1 MSSLGP
7 GAPTENF
14 FMNVVFL
21 GDSSWFPLLCKWN
34 AFTIDTGTGRL
45 PRLPELN
52 GKIFATGL
60 GGSTSTM
67 SGRTVAPALPDERK
81 SGVLPIRFVDGLLDT
96 VGKPM
101 IVAERDGSV
110 VLANMRAR
118 QCLESQGHS
127 DLSGLNVFQDVLKR
141 EAQEVLSRLEAG
153 HHEVE
158 LEVERGGRKTRAR
171 VQWLPE
177 PDWLI
182 VQFES
187 TNGDVADPGT
197 QMTVQELLQEREITY
212 RNLLAA
218 YLKLQEVNRQKT
230 VFLASA
236 AHELKTPLAVIKGYY
251 DLLLTGSLGRLTD
264 KQKDILEESKD
275 SCERLVRLVS
285 MFLNYSALESGKLVL
300 QLRENDLR
308 DCLDELAKRWSEA
321 FQRKSVRLDTN
332 FDPSIPTFKFDY
344 QKVQQ
349 AAANLLDNSLKHTP
363 SGGNVAL
370 VAKPHFWERRVADA
384 MPSQERRR
392 FRLPRPNSVEV
403 SVTDSGAG
411 IPPEHHQEIFEDFVR
426 VDRNT
431 SGMGLG
437 LAIAKRLVQ
446 AHRGKIWVESEA
458 KKGSTFRFLL
468 PIEQG

>member
-1 MSSLGP
+1 
-7 GAPTENF
+7 
-14 FMNVVFL
+14 
-21 GDSSWFPLLCKWN
+21 
-34 AFTIDTGTGRL
+34 
-45 PRLPELN
+45 
-52 GKIFATGL
+52 
-60 GGSTSTM
+60 M
-67 SGRTVAPALPDERK
+67 SGRVVASATADGLFPTVLTVDSFRGIIEGIEAPIMVADRRGLLLAANGAAKALLGTAE
-81 SGVLPIRFVDGLLDT
+81 PIRSQT
-96 VGKPM
+96 VNIFENLFRGNGAE
-101 IVAERDGSV
+101 ILEELATGRAWAEREIPGSENRKIARFRLTSEAEWLVVQIKDRAIDGT
-110 VLANMRAR
+110 A
-118 QCLESQGHS
+118 
-127 DLSGLNVFQDVLKR
+127 
-141 EAQEVLSRLEAG
+141 
-153 HHEVE
+153 
-158 LEVERGGRKTRAR
+158 
-171 VQWLPE
+171 
-177 PDWLI
+177 
-182 VQFES
+182 
-187 TNGDVADPGT
+187 ADSAT
-197 QMTVQELLQEREITY
+197 QLTVQELLQEREITY

-251 DLLLTGSLGRLTD
+251 DLLLAGSLGRLTE
-264 KQKDILEESKD
+264 KQKDILEESKE

-300 QLRENDLR
+300 QLRENDLQ
-308 DCLDELAKRWSEA
+308 DCLDEMAKRWAEA
-321 FQRKSVRLDTN
+321 FQRKGVKLEVQL
-332 FDPSIPTFKFDY
+332 DPSIPTFRFDY

-363 SGGNVAL
+363 PGGNVTL
-370 VAKPHFWERRVADA
+370 IAKPHFWERRVADA
-384 MPSQERRR
+384 APSQERRR

-468 PIEQG
+468 PIEQS

>member
-1 MSSLGP
+1 MEAPVMVADRKGLLLAANGAAKAALGIPELLSSHRVNIF
-7 GAPTENF
+7 ENLF
-14 FMNVVFL
+14 R
-21 GDSSWFPLLCKWN
+21 SSGVEILAEL
-34 AFTIDTGTGRL
+34 GTGRAWAEREI
-45 PRLPELN
+45 PGSENRKIARFRLTAEADWLVVQI
-52 GKIFATGL
+52 KD
-60 GGSTSTM
+60 
-67 SGRTVAPALPDERK
+67 RTVD
-81 SGVLPIRFVDGLLDT
+81 GV
-96 VGKPM
+96 
-101 IVAERDGSV
+101 A
-110 VLANMRAR
+110 
-118 QCLESQGHS
+118 
-127 DLSGLNVFQDVLKR
+127 
-141 EAQEVLSRLEAG
+141 
-153 HHEVE
+153 
-158 LEVERGGRKTRAR
+158 
-171 VQWLPE
+171 
-177 PDWLI
+177 
-182 VQFES
+182 
-187 TNGDVADPGT
+187 ADSAT
-197 QMTVQELLQEREITY
+197 QLTVQELLQEREITY

-251 DLLLTGSLGRLTD
+251 DLLLAGSLGRLTE
-264 KQKDILEESKD
+264 KQKDILEESKE

-300 QLRENDLR
+300 QLRENDLQ
-308 DCLDELAKRWSEA
+308 DCLDEMAKRWAEA
-321 FQRKSVRLDTN
+321 FQRKGVKLEVQL
-332 FDPSIPTFKFDY
+332 DPSIPTFRFDY

-363 SGGNVAL
+363 PGGNVTLTAR
-370 VAKPHFWERRVADA
+370 PHFWERRVAEA
-384 MPSQERRR
+384 APSQERRR

-458 KKGSTFRFLL
+458 KKGSTFSFLL
-468 PIEQG
+468 PIEQS